1 MMTTQQIER
10 TAVGGRRMVGGWIIG
25 CALVT
30 LLLAG
35 WLTMPLP
42 VRPAPVPAA
51 EQPIVGHSTVVTGL
65 VFDGTR
71 YMHAPI
77 AVGTPLEQS
86 IVGRAITV
94 TGLRF
99 DGTRYVHAPIAIGA
113 ARAGG
118 GYAVTALVDDGTT
131 YRSAPVQIGGHGDRA
146 AGDAVTP

>member
-1 MMTTQQIER
+1 LILGF
-10 TAVGGRRMVGGWIIG
+10 ALV
-25 CALVT
+25 ALVT
-30 LLLAG
+30 LLVAG
-35 WLTMPLP
+35 WLTG
-42 VRPAPVPAA
+42 PAPARQVAA
-51 EQPIVGHSTVVTGL
+51 QPVVGRAITVTGL
-65 VFDGTR
+65 RFDGTR

-99 DGTRYVHAPIAIGA
+99 DGTRYMHAPIAVGA